1 MPAYRYR
8 QGDRPLDGY
17 TIEHGVGRG
26 GFGEVY
32 YAVSDSGRQVAL
44 KSLHQFEDI
53 ELRGIGHVMNLK
65 SPHLISIFDVKRSE
79 RGEPFVI
86 MEYVSG
92 PSLRELLDD
101 HPTGLGADKA
111 AFFVREIAK
120 GLTLLHDAGI
130 VHRDVKPHNIFYEDG
145 YVKIGDYSLSKVI
158 TASHRSGH
166 TMTVGSVHYMAPE
179 IGMGKYDKTV
189 DIYSLGILLYEMIK
203 GVPPFCGESMGE
215 VLMKHLSHAVDLSGI
230 DEPYASVLRKSLAKD
245 PKDRFQ
251 SAEEMVEALFGADHV
266 RESVSVF
273 NPQSLTVMAARIKI
287 PLAKQEGEL
296 PRHAAEPSVNDA
308 DYPAEIEQEW
318 IVRSSAPRRKSP
330 RLARSLGR
338 LGGRIGAAFA
348 FSPYS
353 YADRPR
359 QEQDPLSRF
368 HRLMLAALVVF
379 VISSSA
385 SAIGSNTI
393 GYQHPG
399 DIALGI
405 GCVVVAW
412 SVMARLLTVPLLS
425 MNSLLHRL
433 AFVGSF
439 LALMLAFDEGV
450 MGEVARFA
458 TPVALAVGLLDLRW
472 LMAPIRPKRLRLT
485 PCLFAAFISMIAC
498 LATIR
503 DDYVPLTMGFAI
515 GITMAL
521 QVLSEFDPVASAKI
535 VRSVSWVGAF
545 GDTVSTWYEWRFPA
559 NDFAEK
565 AGRAVGNVVLPIR
578 DTVHRFGKAML
589 DQVEKRARWK
599 HADRRG
605 ETFENQVAVRPDA
618 APKTSI
624 DVLLDETRDVAL
636 EAFRAEDSVHGGSTG
651 KPISNAAS
659 HLNSPASWATD
670 SNQEI
675 DPELPNRPVT
685 LLVAL
690 LPFVSL
696 GTIPLCGLH
705 RFYTGRRVSG
715 LVWLLTLG
723 LCGVGQLIDIM
734 MIALGEFTDGRGRNL
749 ISGKTTGRRHV
760 EPVNGLSS
768 VPVTHRQPG
777 SRMVILSGGMLI
789 VTLFLGMTLAAD
801 FPRMLQGD
809 VFREM
814 GLSRNHIE
822 RVFGGSKNWQGVL
835 FDVALLFTTMI
846 GISTAL
852 LLIVSRA
859 RHGFLHMFRALL
871 ASGMFLGSFFAFH
884 EALHRVNW
892 EAVAMGI
899 ETERIGVILDATLGS
914 YDFIPMTIVTGVIV
928 MAGLIMLSIPPRRP
942 KSRVIERVT
951 TLVEQEA

>member
-8 QGDRPLDGY
+8 QGDRPLDGF

-101 HPTGLGADKA
+101 HPTGMGADKA

-120 GLTLLHDAGI
+120 GLTLLHDSGI
-130 VHRDVKPHNIFYEDG
+130 VHRDLKPHNIFYEDG

-179 IGMGKYDKTV
+179 IGMGNYDKTV

-203 GVPPFCGESMGE
+203 GVPPFRGESMGE

-230 DEPYASVLRKSLAKD
+230 AEPYASVIRKSLAKD
-245 PKDRFQ
+245 PMDRYQ
-251 SAEEMVEALFGADHV
+251 TSEEMVEALFGADHV

-273 NPQSLTVMAARIKI
+273 NPQSLTVMAARAKI
-287 PLAKQEGEL
+287 PLPKPSDASPRTPAKQT
-296 PRHAAEPSVNDA
+296 ANDLE
-308 DYPAEIEQEW
+308 YPAEIEQEW
-318 IVRSSAPRRKSP
+318 NVRSVPARRKSP

-348 FSPYS
+348 FLPYA
-353 YADRPR
+353 YANRPR
-359 QEQDPLSRF
+359 EERDPLSRF
-368 HRLMLAALVVF
+368 HRLMLTVLVIF
-379 VISSSA
+379 VISFSA
-385 SAIGSNTI
+385 NAVGGHTQGS
-393 GYQHPG
+393 HHSD

-405 GCVVVAW
+405 GCVALAW
-412 SVMARLLTVPLLS
+412 TVMARLLTVPLLS
-425 MNSLLHRL
+425 MNSFLHRL
-433 AFVGSF
+433 SFVGSY
-439 LALMLAFDEGV
+439 LALMLFFEEGPSRDLASLA
-450 MGEVARFA
+450 M
-458 TPVALAVGLLDLRW
+458 PVAFAVGLLDLRW
-472 LMAPIRPKRLRLT
+472 LMAPVRPKRLRLT
-485 PCLFAAFISMIAC
+485 PCLFAGFISAIAC
-498 LATIR
+498 AATTR

-515 GITMAL
+515 GLTMAM
-521 QVLSEFDPVASAKI
+521 QVLSEFDPAASAK
-535 VRSVSWVGAF
+535 VARSVSWGSAF

-559 NDFAEK
+559 NDFAER

-578 DTVHRFGKAML
+578 ETAQTFGKAL
-589 DQVEKRARWK
+589 VEQVKKNTHRIQGKRRNEPA
-599 HADRRG
+599 AA
-605 ETFENQVAVRPDA
+605 QVAAHQKVTPHH
-618 APKTSI
+618 PI
-624 DVLLDETRDVAL
+624 DVLLDDTIDIAL
-636 EAFRAEDSVHGGSTG
+636 DAFRADDSVHGGATG
-651 KPISNAAS
+651 ESGSNETSYA
-659 HLNSPASWATD
+659 NSPAHSVTET
-670 SNQEI
+670 NQQNEL
-675 DPELPNRPVT
+675 ELPNRAAT

-696 GTIPLCGLH
+696 GMIPLCGLH

-715 LVWLLTLG
+715 VVWLLTFG
-723 LCGVGQLIDIM
+723 LFGIGQLIDIM
-734 MIALGEFTDGRGRNL
+734 MIALGEYTDGRGRNL
-749 ISGKTTGRRHV
+749 ITGKTTALRHV
-760 EPVNGLSS
+760 EAVNGLSS

-789 VTLFLGMTLAAD
+789 VTLVLGMLLAAD
-801 FPRMLQGD
+801 FPRMMQGGL
-809 VFREM
+809 FHEM
-814 GLSRNHIE
+814 GLSRGDVE
-822 RVFGGSKNWQGVL
+822 RAFGGSQNWQGML
-835 FDVALLFTTMI
+835 FDVGLLFTTMI

-871 ASGMFLGSFFAFH
+871 ASGILLASFFTFH
-884 EALHRVNW
+884 EAMFEVNW
-892 EAVAMGI
+892 QTVAMGI
-899 ETERIGVILDATLGS
+899 ETERIGVILGATLGA
-914 YDFIPMTIVTGVIV
+914 DFFIPGTIVTGVIV